1 MRLMPVFAVSM
12 TALLISGCDL
22 SGGESA
28 KAENC
33 FSVIP
38 GNSTQ
43 PYSPIMLDSCR
54 GESWVMV
61 RSPFSDKPE
70 DGYTYN
76 WYKMD
81 RFAWPPSLVNK

>member
-1 MRLMPVFAVSM
+1 MRLIPVCAAFG
-12 TALLISGCDL
+12 TAFLLSGCDL
-22 SGGESA
+22 SGDKSA
-28 KAENC
+28 KAANC

-38 GNSTQ
+38 GNTTQ
-43 PYSPIMLDSCR
+43 PYSPIMVDACR
-54 GESWVMV
+54 GETWVMV